1 MSKSAY
7 IDIDVSQLERVQLQL
22 SQFDPQL
29 RRELN
34 KRLRKA
40 ADVVRAEASATVRS
54 RATTHS
60 RSSRRTASSYRVQ
73 VRAKGIRVI
82 GSTPG
87 AAILEFAGKASGEG
101 RTARGRTLIR
111 TLNERYGQPGRV
123 LWAAFDRHKEQVEA
137 DVREAVAWAEEQ
149 IQRVVDG
156 KY

>member
-7 IDIDVSQLERVQLQL
+7 IDIDVAQLERVQLQL

-73 VRAKGIRVI
+73 VRGSSIRIV
-82 GSTPG
+82 GPTLG
-87 AAILEFAGKASGEG
+87 AFILEFAGKGTKN
-101 RTARGRTLIR
+101 RKPRGRTLIR
-111 TLNERYGQPGRV
+111 TLDERYGKPGRIM
-123 LWAAFDRHKEQVEA
+123 WAAFDRHKEQVEA
-137 DVREAVAWAEEQ
+137 DTREAVAWAESQ